1 MHSALG
7 LSLDDVTLG
16 DKVGQGVSGHVFRGV
31 TTATGATV
39 AVKVFPFAAVDP
51 ALMPRERFWRECR
64 ILATVRH
71 PAFPAL
77 YGCGQVDEG
86 TAFAIM
92 EWIEGRPLDN
102 FRNAPHDVVL
112 GMASRILQGLRALHA
127 AGFVHRDIAFDNFIV
142 EQRRWGLNPRII
154 DLGAAKDLQTDDEVT
169 HPGSFLGRLAFASPE
184 SLTSGGSAAVSDPK
198 ADVFSFGALLYEWLS
213 GRPPFPGQAPNEVFR
228 SQQKTLSSRIAVASG
243 RKELDPHTEAF
254 VLGLLER
261 NPALRPSTDEALRSL
276 LTLKRRQP
284 ASRAHGTGSSPDELL
299 TEPSADILTLRPA
312 TFSPRPSVRALSS
325 MPVGLGKLSVPA
337 AAENGG
343 GDEAV
348 APGAADAAPPR
359 DVPMPP
365 PGASLIGEIA
375 SHPLGGKLVMAIGIL
390 AFIGACILTFLLV
403 TGKK

>member
-1 MHSALG
+1 MHPALG

-39 AVKVFPFAAVDP
+39 AVKVFPFSAVDP

-92 EWIEGRPLDN
+92 EWIEGRPLDD
-102 FRNAPHDVVL
+102 FRSAPHDVVL

-142 EQRRWGLNPRII
+142 EQRRWGPNPRII

-184 SLTSGGSAAVSDPK
+184 SLTAGGSAAVSDPK

-213 GRPPFPGQAPNEVFR
+213 GRSPFPGQAPNEVFR
-228 SQQKTLSSRIAVASG
+228 SQQKALPSRIAVASG
-243 RKELDPHTEAF
+243 RKELDPPTEAF

-261 NPALRPSTDEALRSL
+261 NPALRPSTDDALRSL
-276 LTLKRRQP
+276 LALKRLHP
-284 ASRAHGTGSSPDELL
+284 ATRAQGGGSSPDELL
-299 TEPSADILTLRPA
+299 DEPSADVLSIRAA
-312 TFSPRPSVRALSS
+312 TFPSRPGVRALSS
-325 MPVGLGKLSVPA
+325 MPVGLGRLPVAVPGEDGGSGEAESPA
-337 AAENGG
+337 AG
-343 GDEAV
+343 
-348 APGAADAAPPR
+348 PAAPKE
-359 DVPMPP
+359 VPMPP

-375 SHPLGGKLVMAIGIL
+375 SHPIGGKLVMAIGIL
-390 AFIGACILTFLLV
+390 AFVGACILTFLLV